1 MAVPSAQSDCVCDQ
15 CLSQTAA
22 GWLPALMAIT
32 QSDGWRDGQRGR
44 WGENAKGTRKEEWR
58 NVAQT
63 KEGTVD

>member
-32 QSDGWRDGQRGR
+32 QSDGWSDGVKSGGEKKRGVI
-44 WGENAKGTRKEEWR
+44 GK
-58 NVAQT
+58 
-63 KEGTVD
+63 